1 MDDGRTIGMGR
12 DVMCQDLM
20 IDGNPLASYGGKSL
34 LDYTVGETELTN
46 ATFQGINRTNWNN
59 LKSMFGMRSLRLTI
73 LFDGVDLHSAK
84 VARSKFNAAVF
95 GKHELYIPDDG
106 FYYSVSCE
114 NLGEEVLVGIG
125 DRNAQVKSEYTFQ
138 GIRHD
143 ALVSVTVPPNGYMN
157 CISTMPFTDC
167 RLILKSTW
175 NATSLRLGDA
185 YFSNVAVNDV
195 LVFDGIDGK
204 ITKNGVNCAG
214 TTTWTAFP
222 SLVAGQNQIRSYLDP
237 VTVEYYP
244 TYI

>member
-1 MDDGRTIGMGR
+1 MGR
-12 DVMCQDLM
+12 NVMCHDLM

-34 LDYTVGETELTN
+34 LDYIVGETELTN
-46 ATFQGINRTNWNN
+46 ATFQGINRTNWNI

-143 ALVSVTVPPNGYMN
+143 ALVSVTLPANGTLN

-167 RLILKSTW
+167 RLTMTATAS
-175 NATSLRLGDA
+175 ATSVQLGGA
-185 YFSNVAVNDV
+185 IFSNVSANDV

-214 TTTWTAFP
+214 TTEWMAFP
-222 SLVAGQNQIRSYLDP
+222 ALVAGSNLIVAGDSP

-244 TYI
+244 AYI